1 MIADVLVPGT
11 VWALMWALVMVV
23 FWTAVVLVIVSVL
36 RHRGPRTPH
45 SSAVRILEERYARGE
60 ISREEFLE
68 RRAVLG
74 EADSHHASRP

>member
-1 MIADVLVPGT
+1 VIADVLVPGT

-45 SSAVRILEERYARGE
+45 SSAVRILEERYASGE

-68 RRAVLG
+68 RRAVLTG
-74 EADSHHASRP
+74 ADADQIPRS